1 MENRNLLGYNK
12 YIHIGIGI
20 GVTITMGTLIGFIC
34 GYTTAKKTL
43 DK

>member
-1 MENRNLLGYNK
+1 MKNEKLLAYNK

-20 GVTITMGTLIGFIC
+20 GVTITIGTLIGFIC